1 MLKHEDAWS
10 GGNSKSPNPL
20 DSHSYSKPETPDS
33 GLAPSLKEGKD
44 HDHGEPFPN
53 ESARSET
60 PSSVQSSGKG
70 SYSTYTAGDNDGEDV
85 FDEKISEAQTS
96 NNNMRYA
103 IIIVVSL
110 LKIGNAKKFQY
121 HQECPNTLLHN
132 AKLGCN

>member
-103 IIIVVSL
+103 IIIVSGL
-110 LKIGNAKKFQY
+110 SIKNRKCQLRHFNIIKSALIHYYIMQN
-121 HQECPNTLLHN
+121 
-132 AKLGCN
+132 

>member
-44 HDHGEPFPN
+44 HNHGEPFPN

-70 SYSTYTAGDNDGEDV
+70 SNSTYTAGDNDSEDV
-85 FDEKISEAQTS
+85 FNEKMSEAQT
-96 NNNMRYA
+96 NNMRYE
-103 IIIVVSL
+103 IIIVDSL
-110 LKIGNAKKFQY
+110 LKIAR
-121 HQECPNTLLHN
+121 ECQDISMSSRVP
-132 AKLGCN
+132 

>member
-20 DSHSYSKPETPDS
+20 DSYSKPATPDS

-70 SYSTYTAGDNDGEDV
+70 SNSTYTAGDNDGEDV

-96 NNNMRYA
+96 NNMRYA
-103 IIIVVSL
+103 IIIVDSL
-110 LKIGNAKKFQY
+110 LKIGNAKTFQY
-121 HQECPNTLLHN
+121 HQECPNIMHN
-132 AKLGCN
+132 AN